1 MVRHHASDDIMP
13 NLHALMHKVE
23 SVLRIAYG
31 KEGWRTAH
39 LRSVVVRID
48 LLFDAIAG
56 ALHEKAIRCGKDGGR
71 NTAFAGAC
79 GRRPGR
85 AAVAVVKTRRA

>member
-1 MVRHHASDDIMP
+1 MP

-31 KEGWRTAH
+31 KEGWRTAY
-39 LRSVVVRID
+39 LRSVVVRVG

-56 ALHEKAIRCGKDGGR
+56 ALHEKAVRCGKDGGR
-71 NTAFAGAC
+71 NAAFAGAC
-79 GRRPGR
+79 GRCVGG
-85 AAVAVVKTRRA
+85 AAVAVTKTRRA